1 MNAENEYRKRKGTRK
16 MKMKKLLNNMM
27 KLMIGA
33 ALFLAAP
40 AMESEAAE
48 YSVTP
53 AEAVLY
59 TNDSTVILSETD
71 DAAVVLP
78 EVAADLPVQ
87 VTGITSNGYF
97 QIALDGQTFYIHG
110 LGLSAAKADR
120 QVYDVIMAQ
129 KAVFPEG
136 MHWTNDNYYAW
147 KGGTQAALAVQDLRS
162 RSAMRHLGIQRR
174 RFTRITPIS
183 KWGIYCA

>member
-1 MNAENEYRKRKGTRK
+1 MN
-16 MKMKKLLNNMM
+16 MKKLLNNMM

-33 ALFLAAP
+33 VLFLAAP

-110 LGLSAAKADR
+110 IGLSAAKADR
-120 QVYDVIMAQ
+120 QV
-129 KAVFPEG
+129 
-136 MHWTNDNYYAW
+136 
-147 KGGTQAALAVQDLRS
+147 RS

-174 RFTRITPIS
+174 RFTRIIPIS